1 MATDLDATS
10 IDAAVRGPL
19 GKPFRYFDE
28 IGSTNTEALGWAA
41 DGAPEG
47 ALVVADHQTQGRG
60 RWGRSWFSA
69 PGSLLQFSL
78 ILRPDMPLDRLGLL
92 TTALGV
98 ACADVVEV
106 VAGIPTD
113 LKWPND
119 VMVRGRKLAG
129 ILVESRVTG
138 ARIDAAVAGVG
149 INVSWDR
156 SAAPDE
162 IAERATSI
170 ASEAGASLPRAELLA
185 RVLASFESLYA
196 AARDPERSAT
206 VIDRATQRSQVLG
219 RDVTVR
225 YSDGRTVEG
234 MATRLLANGALELDI
249 DGHLESI
256 HVAEIEQ
263 LRPADG
269 RAHRRLD

>member
-1 MATDLDATS
+1 MAPDLDAAS
-10 IDAAVRGPL
+10 VEASLRGRF
-19 GKPFRYFDE
+19 GRPFRYFDD
-28 IGSTNTEALGWAA
+28 IGSTNTEALEWAA
-41 DGAPEG
+41 EGAPEG

-69 PGSLLQFSL
+69 PGALLQFSL
-78 ILRPDMPLDRLGLL
+78 ILRPDMPLDNLGLL

-106 VAGIPTD
+106 VAGVPTN

-119 VMVRGRKLAG
+119 VQVRGRKLAG

-138 ARIDAAVAGVG
+138 SRIDAAVAGIG
-149 INVSWDR
+149 INCAWDR
-156 SAAPDE
+156 SEAPEE

-170 ASEAGASLPRAELLA
+170 ASETGRPSPARADLMA
-185 RVLASFESLYA
+185 RILASFESVYD

-206 VIDRATQRSQVLG
+206 VIDRATARSEILG

-225 YSDGRTVEG
+225 HSDGRTVTG
-234 MATRLLANGALELDI
+234 TAIRLLPNGALELDI
-249 DGHLESI
+249 DGRVESV
-256 HVAEIEQ
+256 HVAEIER
-263 LRPADG
+263 LR
-269 RAHRRLD
+269 